1 MSPAADGCVPSAEIA
16 AKPPS
21 HAIAAA
27 GLGREAPAYAKWQE
41 AFHRAFAVELKKM
54 LSDVFSLD
62 AGRVLDLACGDGSYA
77 AWLSEL
83 FGPSASV
90 IAVDRNLAWLRS
102 AQKTVGR
109 CRDDRRIVPL
119 ASDALRL
126 PFESDSFDAVW
137 CAQSLYSLRD
147 AGAALAEMHRVARPG
162 GTVAVLENDTL
173 HEVLLPWPPALELAV
188 RQAELAALHEE
199 RTERYYVGRSLARH
213 FQATGFKAWSLRTY
227 AISRVGAAEADVQ
240 TFLEGYLA
248 DLRQRIAS
256 RLAKRRLAAFDRYL
270 ARGGENYLLDRT
282 DFTLTC
288 LVYVA
293 WGVK

>member
-1 MSPAADGCVPSAEIA
+1 MSLAADDRVSIA
-16 AKPPS
+16 
-21 HAIAAA
+21 
-27 GLGREAPAYAKWQE
+27 APAYAEWQE
-41 AFHRAFAVELKKM
+41 AYHRAFAVELKKM
-54 LSDVFSLD
+54 LSDVFRLGV
-62 AGRVLDLACGDGSYA
+62 GRVLDLACGDGSYA

-102 AQKTVGR
+102 AQGKADG
-109 CRDDRRIVPL
+109 CRDDGRIVPL

-147 AGAALAEMHRVARPG
+147 PGAALAEMHRVVRPG

-173 HEVLLPWPPALELAV
+173 HEILLPWPPDLELAV
-188 RQAELAALHEE
+188 RQAELAAFHEE
-199 RTERYYVGRSLARH
+199 GTERYYVGRSLARY
-213 FQATGFKAWSLRTY
+213 FQATGFKAWSLKTY
-227 AISRVGAAEADVQ
+227 AISRVGAAESDVQ

-256 RLAKRRLAAFDRYL
+256 RLAKLRLAAFDRYL
-270 ARGGENYLLDRT
+270 ASDGEDYLLDRT
-282 DFTLTC
+282 DFTLTS